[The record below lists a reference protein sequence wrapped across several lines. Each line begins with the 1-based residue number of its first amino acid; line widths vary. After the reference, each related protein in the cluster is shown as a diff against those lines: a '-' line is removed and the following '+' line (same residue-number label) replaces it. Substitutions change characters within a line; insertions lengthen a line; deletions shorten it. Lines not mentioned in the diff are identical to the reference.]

1 MSQYKI
7 EEKIDYAPDGTVISR
22 QWEVYHQDGRLAK
35 GGLESKEIAQQTV
48 KVFEEREEF
57 KKIKMPPS
65 KKNDQTLK

>member
-7 EEKIDYAPDGTVISR
+7 EKRTKYDTDGSIISTVWDIYDENGKISR
-22 QWEVYHQDGRLAK
+22 S
-35 GGLESKEIAQQTV
+35 GLESKEIAQQTV

>member
-7 EEKIDYAPDGTVISR
+7 EKRTKYDTDGSIISTVWDIYD
-22 QWEVYHQDGRLAK
+22 ENGRIARS
-35 GGLESKEIAQQTV
+35 GLESKEIAQQTV

>member
-7 EEKIDYAPDGTVISR
+7 EKRTKYDTDGSIISTVWDIYDENGKISR
-22 QWEVYHQDGRLAK
+22 S
-35 GGLESKEIAQQTV
+35 GLESKEIAQQTV

-65 KKNDQTLK
+65 KKNEQTLK

>member
-7 EEKIDYAPDGTVISR
+7 EKRTKYDTDGSIISTVWDIYD
-22 QWEVYHQDGRLAK
+22 EDGRVARSE
-35 GGLESKEIAQQTV
+35 LESKEIAQQTV

>member
-7 EEKIDYAPDGTVISR
+7 EKRTKYDTDGSIISTVWDIYDENGKISR
-22 QWEVYHQDGRLAK
+22 S
-35 GGLESKEIAQQTV
+35 GLDSKEIAQQTV